1 MSKGLISEDMDHSKT
16 LQTHAG
22 SYPDAKILVV
32 DDEPLFLVYLKKILT
47 EDGYKQP
54 TFESDPLV
62 ALKLI
67 KQNHFDLLVL
77 DQNMPNMSGHE
88 LLEAMGQLPTEQQVP
103 VMMLTAEDDIGSR
116 RTALALGA
124 LDFLTKPFDVVEVTT
139 RIRNM
144 LRVRMLHN
152 ALEEVNRTLEKTV
165 EERTKQLQREVDERK
180 RIEQKLVYLGATDIQ
195 SGLPSNMIFMDRLQ
209 QALRNNSQNRIGTAL
224 IGMHILWVEDMAER
238 DNWMRE
244 FANLLLG
251 TVPDASVMRNDRLGF
266 LLLHAVEDQEALEL
280 LVRKIEN
287 TQSDGVFSFKIGFVV
302 DWVGEM
308 NPEQMVARTKSNL
321 LEERRETQQPTS
333 MKALLHQ
340 AIFEYHCSPFKL
352 AWQPQIQLES
362 GKIMGVEVLLRWNSP
377 ELGFVNPG
385 KLVSVAEEEGW
396 IGHITH
402 WLINSSIQQYRL
414 WMDQGVE
421 LEHFSINL
429 SAQDLLDGDCVEWID
444 AQLKEHRVPAERLC
458 VELTETKLME
468 NVGRGRE
475 MLQKIKALGVQ
486 VALDDFG
493 PGYSSLSYLKLFP
506 IDILKIDRSFAVNLL
521 EDDVSLA
528 IIQAMTQL
536 GRHLNMSVVVEG
548 VEYAEQIDQLRES
561 QVDLIQ
567 GYFYS
572 KPLEPDD
579 FLAFYRSDRG

>member
-238 DNWMRE
+238 DNW
-244 FANLLLG
+244 
-251 TVPDASVMRNDRLGF
+251 
-266 LLLHAVEDQEALEL
+266 
-280 LVRKIEN
+280 
-287 TQSDGVFSFKIGFVV
+287 
-302 DWVGEM
+302 
-308 NPEQMVARTKSNL
+308 
-321 LEERRETQQPTS
+321 
-333 MKALLHQ
+333 
-340 AIFEYHCSPFKL
+340 
-352 AWQPQIQLES
+352 
-362 GKIMGVEVLLRWNSP
+362 
-377 ELGFVNPG
+377 
-385 KLVSVAEEEGW
+385 
-396 IGHITH
+396 
-402 WLINSSIQQYRL
+402 
-414 WMDQGVE
+414 
-421 LEHFSINL
+421 
-429 SAQDLLDGDCVEWID
+429 
-444 AQLKEHRVPAERLC
+444 
-458 VELTETKLME
+458 
-468 NVGRGRE
+468 
-475 MLQKIKALGVQ
+475 
-486 VALDDFG
+486 
-493 PGYSSLSYLKLFP
+493 
-506 IDILKIDRSFAVNLL
+506 IL
-521 EDDVSLA
+521 
-528 IIQAMTQL
+528 
-536 GRHLNMSVVVEG
+536 
-548 VEYAEQIDQLRES
+548 
-561 QVDLIQ
+561 
-567 GYFYS
+567 
-572 KPLEPDD
+572 
-579 FLAFYRSDRG
+579 